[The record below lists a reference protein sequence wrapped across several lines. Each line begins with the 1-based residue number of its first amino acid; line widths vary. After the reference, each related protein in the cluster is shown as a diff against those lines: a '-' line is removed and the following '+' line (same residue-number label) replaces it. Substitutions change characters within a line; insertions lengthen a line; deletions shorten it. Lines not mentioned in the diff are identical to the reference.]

1 MKSIIEEIYFGK
13 RGFAETIKT
22 NDNYWKVHEEVGVFY
37 EKLLNELSDEQK
49 STLDKMYSVIG
60 GLEAEQS
67 VEHFKEGFKLGLL
80 IAVEAFLGD

>member
-1 MKSIIEEIYFGK
+1 MKSIIEEMYFGK

-22 NDNYWKVHEEVGVFY
+22 NENYWKVHDEVGVFY

-49 STLDKMYSVIG
+49 STLDELYSAMG

-67 VEHFKEGFKLGLL
+67 LEHFKEGFKLGLL
-80 IAVEAFLGD
+80 LAVEAFSGE